1 MRERIYFDLRKED
14 EGTKEK
20 IGEIL
25 RLCNEKSKGRP
36 VDLNM
41 IISFSL
47 SLIKEGHIEEI
58 QKQSLSEWDLI
69 NDEWEKYKAKTGEK
83 ITLQNFLV
91 KKLKIKSGLQ

>member
-1 MRERIYFDLRKED
+1 MRERIYFDLRKES
-14 EGTKEK
+14 EGTRDR

-25 RLCNEKSKGRP
+25 RLVNQKSKGRP

-41 IISFSL
+41 VISFSL
-47 SLIKEGHIEEI
+47 GLIKESHIEEI
-58 QKQSLSEWDLI
+58 QRASLTEWDLI

-91 KKLKIKSGLQ
+91 KKLKIQ